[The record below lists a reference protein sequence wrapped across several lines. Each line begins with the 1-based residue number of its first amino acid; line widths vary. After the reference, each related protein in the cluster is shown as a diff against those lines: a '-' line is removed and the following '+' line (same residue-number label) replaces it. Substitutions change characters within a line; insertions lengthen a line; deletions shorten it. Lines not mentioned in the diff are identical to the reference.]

1 MSDTTASSPKPSASF
16 KPDAGKLDP
25 GTLGLRAAPRQIVRF
40 RRGLVIGMIA
50 LGAGAI
56 LGATIMAL
64 QGPMFRMRDQVE
76 ELYKDAGTP
85 APDGLAALPRDYSQ
99 IKSDPPRLG
108 PPLPGDLGRP
118 IVERR
123 KQLGI
128 GPGGEEISREQQRLA
143 EQALQAKESEVFFRI
158 EARPS
163 ASGGADPQAV
173 SQPQLTGL
181 EAQASPDPVGLGLD
195 GDPNG
200 QQRKLEFLGKRDG
213 GGIYN
218 PHSLRTPASAH
229 QVMAGSVIAASLMTG
244 INSDLPGQV
253 LAQVTENVYDTV
265 TGRTLLI
272 PQGARLIG
280 TYDSVVAFG
289 QSRALLVWQRIILP
303 DGSSIEIDNLPA
315 TDMAGYAGL
324 EDEVDFHTWRLVKG
338 VALATLLGVGTELS
352 LGGEESELVRAVR
365 EATQTNVSRAG
376 QRITEK
382 SLDIQP
388 TIKIRPGWPLKVIVR
403 KDLVLRPY
411 RG

>member
-1 MSDTTASSPKPSASF
+1 MSDTTASSSKPSASF
-16 KPDAGKLDP
+16 KPDTGKLDP

-76 ELYKDAGTP
+76 ELYKDAGKP
-85 APDGLAALPRDYSQ
+85 APDGLAALPQDYSQ
-99 IKSDPPRLG
+99 VKRPPPRLG

-128 GPGGEEISREQQRLA
+128 GPGGEAISREQQRLA

-163 ASGGADPQAV
+163 APGGNLQAV
-173 SQPQLTGL
+173 PQPQVTES
-181 EAQASPDPVGLGLD
+181 EAPAEADRLGLD
-195 GDPNG
+195 LERDPNT
-200 QQRKLEFLGKRDG
+200 QQRKLDFLGKRDG

-218 PHSLRTPASAH
+218 PHSLQTPASAH

-315 TDMAGYAGL
+315 SDVAGYAGL

-338 VALATLLGVGTELS
+338 IALATLLGVGTELS

-388 TIKIRPGWPLKVIVR
+388 TITIRPGWPLKVIVR
-403 KDLVLRPY
+403 KDLILRPY